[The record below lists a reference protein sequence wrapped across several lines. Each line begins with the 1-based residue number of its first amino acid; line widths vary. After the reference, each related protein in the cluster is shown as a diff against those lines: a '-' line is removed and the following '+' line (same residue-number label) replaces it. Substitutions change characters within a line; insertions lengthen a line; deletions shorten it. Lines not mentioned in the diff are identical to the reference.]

1 MQLTEIIQKV
11 KKLEIKTKRL
21 VAGVFAGE
29 YHSIFKGQG
38 ISFAEVR
45 AYQIGDD
52 IRSIDWRI
60 TAKMRAP
67 YIKLFEEERELTIFL
82 MIDVSASGNF
92 GSTVKT
98 KRELAAEIASILG
111 FAALKNN
118 DRVGLILFSDKVE
131 KYIPAKKGRN
141 HLLAIIKDIFAFKAQ
156 NSRTSI
162 SAGLDYFLKI
172 HKKRTVVF
180 LISDFLDEKFE
191 KKLSVVARKHQ
202 IIPIMIRDPKETELP
217 KAGLLSLTDPE
228 TGETL
233 IINTHKKE
241 IRDKFHNIKLS
252 QILSKERMFKKLKLD
267 LIQINDPETYFEPM
281 QKYFRKKAR
290 QNR

>member
-1 MQLTEIIQKV
+1 
-11 KKLEIKTKRL
+11 
-21 VAGVFAGE
+21 
-29 YHSIFKGQG
+29 
-38 ISFAEVR
+38 
-45 AYQIGDD
+45 
-52 IRSIDWRI
+52 
-60 TAKMRAP
+60 
-67 YIKLFEEERELTIFL
+67 
-82 MIDVSASGNF
+82 
-92 GSTVKT
+92 
-98 KRELAAEIASILG
+98 
-111 FAALKNN
+111 
-118 DRVGLILFSDKVE
+118 
-131 KYIPAKKGRN
+131 
-141 HLLAIIKDIFAFKAQ
+141 
-156 NSRTSI
+156 
-162 SAGLDYFLKI
+162 LDYFLKI